1 MDRIDDSVHR
11 AIHVVDKQCTME
23 EFGRRFNPVFKA
35 ELGYGY
41 FELVHREY
49 LKLHKN
55 VIIMDK
61 VKQLYT

>member
-1 MDRIDDSVHR
+1 MDRIEDNVHR
-11 AIHVVDKQCTME
+11 AIQIVDKQCTME

-41 FELVHREY
+41 FELAHEEF

-55 VIIMDK
+55 VIVMDK
-61 VKQLYT
+61 VKPL